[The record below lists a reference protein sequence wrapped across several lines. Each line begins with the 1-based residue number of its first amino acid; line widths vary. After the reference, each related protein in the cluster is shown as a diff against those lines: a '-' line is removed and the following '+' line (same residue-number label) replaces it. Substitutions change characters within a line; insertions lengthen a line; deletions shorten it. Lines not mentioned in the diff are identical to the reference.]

1 VLVRGFVVAGGA
13 AGLAVEEAVGAE
25 TDVDYR
31 LAEAAELFALARTF
45 RLFALRAFV
54 FGGTGTGAHENNVA
68 REGDGWNM
76 TEVMSRK
83 AIADCRLRL
92 NTWKTSGS
100 PSLSLPF

>member
-1 VLVRGFVVAGGA
+1 VLVGGLVVAGRA

-31 LAEAAELFALARTF
+31 LAEAAELFALTRTF

-68 REGDGWNM
+68 RERDDWNM
-76 TEVMSRK
+76 TEVMSWE
-83 AIADCRLRL
+83 AIAD
-92 NTWKTSGS
+92 G
-100 PSLSLPF
+100 